1 MKNMTTVF
9 EKNRFKSLSNGT
21 GGVLDSFGTASPA
34 AAAAA
39 ATANHHTNE
48 IQNNSTM
55 GLVVADGVTDA
66 ASLLDEVEV
75 DAEVDVKDVKP
86 ILGDL
91 VDDKC
96 TVFLSHIGSQD
107 TKGTGAGTSEACG
120 PQEKEKEL
128 DVMINNVVCSFSVG
142 CHLNLRQIA
151 LKGVNVEYRRE
162 SNMITMKLRKPK
174 VTASVWSSGKITCTG
189 ATSETDARIG
199 ARRIARVIQKL
210 GFDTRFRRMRI
221 VNVLGSCS
229 MPFEIRINAFS
240 QQHREAEYE
249 PELHPG
255 VTYKVK
261 HLKATLKIFSTGS
274 ITVTAPSVP
283 NVQQAIE
290 HIYPLVCEFRKE
302 FNNVEEMLRKRAL
315 AQQKRKR
322 PRSNSCSSNDDDDKT
337 LVKVKTERYD

>member
-9 EKNRFKSLSNGT
+9 EKNRFKLLTNGT
-21 GGVLDSFGTASPA
+21 SVSLESYSTT
-34 AAAAA
+34 A
-39 ATANHHTNE
+39 ATSTATTTTNNNHSSGDILQH
-48 IQNNSTM
+48 NSTS
-55 GLVVADGVTDA
+55 TTA
-66 ASLLDEVEV
+66 ASGGILDGGAATGFPGAV
-75 DAEVDVKDVKP
+75 AVKQEP
-86 ILGDL
+86 EEL
-91 VDDKC
+91 VDNKC
-96 TVFLSHIGSQD
+96 TVIISQIGSQD
-107 TKGTGAGTSEACG
+107 TNGPGTSECEEDSSKKLSEVDIA
-120 PQEKEKEL
+120 
-128 DVMINNVVCSFSVG
+128 INNVVCSFSVG

-162 SNMITMKLRKPK
+162 SNMITMKLRKPS

-189 ATSETDARIG
+189 AQSEIDARKG
-199 ARRIARVIQKL
+199 ARRIARIIQKL

-240 QQHREAEYE
+240 QHHREAEYE

-261 HLKATLKIFSTGS
+261 PLKATLKIFSTGS

-290 HIYPLVCEFRKE
+290 HIFPLVSPFRKE
-302 FNNVEEMLRKRAL
+302 FTNREEMLRRKTLAL
-315 AQQKRKR
+315 QKRNKR
-322 PRSNSCSSNDDDDKT
+322 PRSPSCSSNDEDNKDNITKI
-337 LVKVKTERYD
+337 KYE